1 MYINSETDFENTNEE
16 PFDVTKIVWYTVKAK
31 LSESPRE
38 QAEKRQAVLKQIE
51 MGILQKNGLPAGIT
65 PQMLGI
71 KLKPGQINVPQLLP
85 PLPQKQ
91 QPVRPNNNNNS
102 NSNLGYLNKPN
113 QKQQFY
119 SKFGIKV

>member
-1 MYINSETDFENTNEE
+1 MYINSETDFENPIEE
-16 PFDVTKIVWYTVKAK
+16 PFDHTKIIWYTVKANI
-31 LSESPRE
+31 SETPRE
-38 QAEKRQAVLKQIE
+38 REEKRQAILKQKE
-51 MGILQKNGLPAGIT
+51 MGILQQNGLPAGIT

-71 KLKPGQINVPQLLP
+71 KLKPSQINVPQLLP

-91 QPVRPNNNNNS
+91 PVRPNNS

>member
-1 MYINSETDFENTNEE
+1 MYINSETNLENPIEE
-16 PFDVTKIVWYTVKAK
+16 PFDIKKIIWYTVKAN

-38 QAEKRQAVLKQIE
+38 REEKRQAVLHQME
-51 MGILQKNGLPAGIT
+51 LGILQKNGLPAGIT

-71 KLKPGQINVPQLLP
+71 KLKPSQVNVPQLLP

-91 QPVRPNNNNNS
+91 HVRPNNS
-102 NSNLGYLNKPN
+102 NSNLGYLNKPS